1 MQPAR
6 LIPVSGIGSEKEA
19 ETRATSAV
27 LAVLSV
33 VRDLSTEIFSPLG
46 ASKAKRATV
55 EAFIEPIYKV
65 EKRRLRPDGLVRITF
80 GKNVWSCFVEV
91 KVGDSHHTPEQV
103 NDYWDLARSEGVN
116 HVLTISNEIAPN
128 PAIHPLSSD
137 LRMRSNSKVQV
148 SHLSW
153 TRLLTTAVKLKQH
166 AGVDD
171 SEQAWLLFELIR
183 YLEHSA
189 SGALAFSDMGPSWVQ
204 VRDGAKAGTLDKRVE
219 GIEDVVN
226 RWDQLIFYAALKLG
240 ADTGEDVTQVLP
252 KALQDPRVRAQK
264 RAESL
269 IGDGELDG
277 VLRIPNTAGDVQICA
292 DLRGQ
297 QLVLAVELTTPE
309 DRGARA
315 RVTWVVNQ
323 LSDAPSDLVLESYRK
338 NARQCT
344 SAPLGEIREDRLRAL
359 GEDPRDPAR
368 FRLVR
373 RVPMGLGRRTG
384 KKNPG
389 FIDSVLDTINDFYA
403 EVVQALTA
411 WQPPAPR
418 IKRPLQI
425 HSESEQSQGHPEDI
439 ADPDL
444 SKEFVSTSPGSLLP
458 PDASNP

>member
-27 LAVLSV
+27 LAVLTV
-33 VRDLSTEIFSPLG
+33 VRDLSIEIFGSLG

-65 EKRRLRPDGLVRITF
+65 DKRRLRPDGLVRISF
-80 GKNVWSCFVEV
+80 GKSVWTCFIEV
-91 KVGDSHHTPEQV
+91 KVGDSHHTVEQV
-103 NDYWDLARSEGVN
+103 NDYWDLARSQGVD

-128 PAIHPLSSD
+128 LAVHPLSG
-137 LRMRSNSKVQV
+137 LKVRSNSKVQV

-171 SEQAWLLFELIR
+171 PEQAWLLAELIR
-183 YLEHSA
+183 YLEHPA
-189 SGALAFSDMGPSWVQ
+189 SGALAFSDMGASWVE

-219 GIEDVVN
+219 GIADVVA
-226 RWDQLIFYAALKLG
+226 RWDQLLFYAALELG
-240 ADTGEDVTQVLP
+240 AEIGEDVTQVLTR
-252 KALQDPRVRAQK
+252 AMQDPKVRTQK
-264 RAESL
+264 LIDSL
-269 IGDGELDG
+269 VRDGMLDG
-277 VLRIPNTAGDVQICA
+277 VLRVPNTVGDLQLHA

-297 QLVLAVELTTPE
+297 QLVLAVELTAPE

-315 RVTWVVNQ
+315 RVTWLVNQ
-323 LSDAPSDLVLESYRK
+323 LSEAPAGLVIESYRR

-344 SAPLGEIREDRLRAL
+344 SATLGEVREDRLQAL
-359 GEDPRDPAR
+359 GDDSREPAR
-368 FRLVR
+368 FRLVQ

-389 FIDSVLDTINDFYA
+389 FIDSVLNAIDSFYGD
-403 EVVQALTA
+403 VVQTLTP
-411 WQPPAPR
+411 WQPPTPK
-418 IKRPLQI
+418 IKRPAQLQP
-425 HSESEQSQGHPEDI
+425 EPEQPAG
-439 ADPDL
+439 DP
-444 SKEFVSTSPGSLLP
+444 TNSPDGGLP
-458 PDASNP
+458 TTFTPTPQASSSPTGPGK